1 MVLPYLEAAAENI
14 LGDISCI
21 AKIIFLKVS
30 ENLLQSNFGRVCV
43 CFTAARVTYGQNPVF
58 FENIVAEA
66 YKNLIRKSPECQR
79 TGPLLLGNCNI
90 M

>member
-21 AKIIFLKVS
+21 AKIIFLKVL

-43 CFTAARVTYGQNPVF
+43 CFTAARVTYG
-58 FENIVAEA
+58 
-66 YKNLIRKSPECQR
+66 
-79 TGPLLLGNCNI
+79 
-90 M
+90 